1 MHRRCVPCLDR
12 QRMRIK
18 IVFLTTLALVSCGDL
33 VRFEEPQPAG
43 QSNEKGIP
51 ERLVGQYLSSDDSA
65 RLVIASGLIIK
76 YSVSVFSDMIDSVD
90 RKDIKGD
97 TTYSGTEDKLKFDIV
112 VKGDS
117 AFQRWSYYDTLFDVK
132 RGDILRKYKGHYF
145 LNQQVSTNSWRVT
158 TLAKIG
164 NGLSLGTI
172 STKDDL
178 SNLRTVTETKSD
190 TIFSFRPTKKE
201 MKKFLKD
208 KGFSHQDTF
217 IKVEQ

>member
-1 MHRRCVPCLDR
+1 M
-12 QRMRIK
+12 
-18 IVFLTTLALVSCGDL
+18 
-33 VRFEEPQPAG
+33 
-43 QSNEKGIP
+43 
-51 ERLVGQYLSSDDSA
+51 
-65 RLVIASGLIIK
+65 
-76 YSVSVFSDMIDSVD
+76 
-90 RKDIKGD
+90 
-97 TTYSGTEDKLKFDIV
+97 
-112 VKGDS
+112 S

-145 LNQQVSTNSWRVT
+145 LNQQVSTNSWRVI

>member
-1 MHRRCVPCLDR
+1 MMGRPLRTLKIKGVSNNGIEENFSNRVRGVKNLVCSRWTMTRFENPLCLMHRRCVPCLDR

-51 ERLVGQYLSSDDSA
+51 ERLVGQYLSLDDSA

-117 AFQRWSYYDTLFDVK
+117 AFQRWSYYDTL
-132 RGDILRKYKGHYF
+132 L
-145 LNQQVSTNSWRVT
+145 T
-158 TLAKIG
+158 
-164 NGLSLGTI
+164 
-172 STKDDL
+172 
-178 SNLRTVTETKSD
+178 
-190 TIFSFRPTKKE
+190 
-201 MKKFLKD
+201 
-208 KGFSHQDTF
+208 
-217 IKVEQ
+217 